1 VLLVTAEEM
10 RELDRR
16 TIEGGVLGLTLME
29 RAGAG
34 VVEIMARRYGPL
46 LGMRVLV
53 LAGPGNNGGDGLVA
67 ARHLRE
73 GGATVSVGLLSAP
86 DRLRGDARAQ
96 WDRAQAEHIDVTAI
110 ASENELRALWS
121 RQDRWDFAL
130 DAVLGTGARGG
141 LEGILAAGVQLLR
154 EMDEAG
160 TRVVAVD
167 LPTGLDA
174 DTGGMARR
182 AVRADLTVTFGV
194 AKRGHLLYPGRAFV
208 GQLDVVDIGLL
219 DATAARTTGDPATM
233 WRTEIATA
241 AELSKHIPARDPR
254 AHKNSAGRV
263 AVIGGSEG
271 MTGAMALAAHAAT
284 RAGAGYVLAGV
295 PASLMDVFAIK
306 LTEELPRPLPEHESC
321 VLGPESVTPAL
332 ALAETAH
339 AVVMGPG
346 LSRAPSAEDFALRF
360 VESCARPLVLDAD
373 GLNAVAGATE
383 PFAKTH
389 APIVV
394 TPHLGEMSRLTGIEA
409 HELDL
414 KRIDAAREWAARW
427 NVIVVLKG
435 APTVTAAP
443 DGRATVNP
451 TGNSG
456 MATAGMGDVLSG
468 AIAALIAQGCEPY
481 DAARAAVWAHGEAGD
496 RAAREIGARG
506 ICASDV
512 MERLPR
518 ALDALVA

>member
-16 TIEGGVLGLTLME
+16 TIESGVPGVTLME

-34 VVEIMARRYGPL
+34 VVEAMARRYGPL

-67 ARHLRE
+67 ARYLRE
-73 GGATVSVGLLSAP
+73 GGAFVNVGLLSAP

-96 WDRAQAEHIDVTAI
+96 RDRARSEGIDVTAV
-110 ASENELRALWS
+110 ANDAELRALAG
-121 RQDRWDFAL
+121 RRDRWDFAL
-130 DAVLGTGARGG
+130 DALLGTGARGG
-141 LEGILAAGVQLLR
+141 LEGTLAEGVQLLR
-154 EMDEAG
+154 EMDESG

-174 DTGGMARR
+174 DTGGIARR
-182 AVRADLTVTFGV
+182 TVRADITVTFGA

-208 GQLDVVDIGLL
+208 GQLEVVDIGLL
-219 DATAARTTGDPATM
+219 DPAPGPGAM
-233 WRTEIATA
+233 WRTEIASA
-241 AELSKHIPARDPR
+241 DELSKHIPARDPR

-263 AVIGGSEG
+263 LVVGGSAG
-271 MTGAMALAAHAAT
+271 MTGAVALAAHAAT

-306 LTEELPRPLPEHESC
+306 LTEELPRPLPERAPRVLALES
-321 VLGPESVTPAL
+321 LAPAL
-332 ALAETAH
+332 ALCETAH
-339 AVVMGPG
+339 AVVLGPG
-346 LSRAPSAEDFALRF
+346 LSRVASAEQFARKF

-373 GLNAVAGATE
+373 GLNAVAGQTE
-383 PFAKTH
+383 LLSKAR

-409 HELDL
+409 HELDVR
-414 KRIDAAREWAARW
+414 RIDAAREWAARW
-427 NVIVVLKG
+427 GVIVVLKG

-481 DAARAAVWAHGEAGD
+481 DAARAAVWAHGAAGD
-496 RAAREIGARG
+496 RAAQDLGARG
-506 ICASDV
+506 INAGDV
-512 MERLPR
+512 IERLPR
-518 ALDALVA
+518 ALNALLVEE

>member
-1 VLLVTAEEM
+1 MLLVTAEEM

-16 TIEGGVLGLTLME
+16 TIESGVAGLELME

-34 VVEIMARRYGPL
+34 VVEAMARRYGPL

-53 LAGPGNNGGDGLVA
+53 LSGPGNNGGDGFVA

-73 GGATVSVGLLSAP
+73 GGAAVMVGLLAAP

-96 WDRAQAEHIDVTAI
+96 WERARAEGLDVTVIGDEPA
-110 ASENELRALWS
+110 LRKLAA
-121 RQDRWDFAL
+121 RFDRWDFAL
-130 DAVLGTGARGG
+130 DALLGTGARGG
-141 LEGILAAGVQLLR
+141 LEGVLAEGVQLLR
-154 EMDEAG
+154 ELDEAG

-182 AVRADLTVTFGV
+182 TVRADLTVTFG
-194 AKRGHLLYPGRAFV
+194 APKRGHYLYPGRAFV
-208 GQLDVVDIGLL
+208 GPLEVVDIGLVHRASEGRRWQVEL
-219 DATAARTTGDPATM
+219 ATAASLAS
-233 WRTEIATA
+233 
-241 AELSKHIPARDPR
+241 LIPGRDPR

-263 AVIGGSEG
+263 VVIGGSAG
-271 MTGAMALAAHAAT
+271 MTGAVALAAHSAT

-295 PASLMDVFAIK
+295 PAGLMDVYAVK
-306 LTEELPRPLPEHESC
+306 LLEELPRPLPERPPH
-321 VLGPESVTPAL
+321 VLCAESVAPAL
-332 ALAETAH
+332 ALAESAH

-346 LSRAPSAEDFALRF
+346 LTRVSHAEQFARAF
-360 VESCARPLVLDAD
+360 VQGCARPLVLDAD
-373 GLNAVAGATE
+373 GLNAFAGQADLL
-383 PFAKTH
+383 AKTR

-394 TPHLGEMSRLTGIEA
+394 TPHLGEMSRLAGVDARELEPTRIE
-409 HELDL
+409 
-414 KRIDAAREWAARW
+414 AAREWAARW
-427 NVIVVLKG
+427 NVVVVLKG

-468 AIAALIAQGCEPY
+468 AIAALIAQGLEPY
-481 DAARAAVWAHGEAGD
+481 DAARIAVWVHGTAGD
-496 RAAREIGARG
+496 RAAAEIGARG

-512 MERLPR
+512 LERLPR
-518 ALDALVA
+518 ALNLLLVEG